1 MADGTYTFIGL
12 YTIGP
17 DKGDS
22 KTFGYDSSKYPQY
35 LSLEGPNHN
44 PLATRFLH
52 PWTSDTIYNPDAE
65 TLEFGGQEGWDVD
78 SCPYETDAAA
88 D

>member
-22 KTFGYDSSKYPQY
+22 KTFGYDTSKYP
-35 LSLEGPNHN
+35 
-44 PLATRFLH
+44 
-52 PWTSDTIYNPDAE
+52 
-65 TLEFGGQEGWDVD
+65 
-78 SCPYETDAAA
+78 
-88 D
+88 